1 VLQDVSVR
9 LGVAAVVVLLA
20 AVVRGWPVLIPP
32 AIVLACGSYATEL
45 AIDDAPLDVL
55 APVLAAAVL
64 VTAELAY
71 WSIEERA
78 RTVSD
83 PGEELRHGAF
93 VAALGLGGLGLGAL
107 LLGLVDAVH
116 ARSLALDVSGTIA
129 AAAALVVIVAI
140 GRGRAR
146 PAE

>member
-1 VLQDVSVR
+1 MLQDVSVR
-9 LGVAAVVVLLA
+9 LGIAAVVVLLA
-20 AVVRGWPVLIPP
+20 AVVRGWPAAVPP
-32 AIVLACGSYATEL
+32 AIVLACASYAAEL

-55 APVLAAAVL
+55 APVLAAVVL
-64 VTAELAY
+64 VAAELAY

-78 RTVSD
+78 RTTSD
-83 PGEELRHGAF
+83 SGAALRHGAF
-93 VAALGLGGLGLGAL
+93 VAGLGLGALFLGSL

-116 ARSLALDVSGTIA
+116 ARSLALDVTGTIA
-129 AAAALVVIVAI
+129 AAAALVVVVVV